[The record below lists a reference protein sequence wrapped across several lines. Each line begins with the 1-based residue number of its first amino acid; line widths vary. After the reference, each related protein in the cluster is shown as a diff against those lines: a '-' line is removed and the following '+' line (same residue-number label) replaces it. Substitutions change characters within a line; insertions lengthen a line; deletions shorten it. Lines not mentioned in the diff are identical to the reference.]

1 MIENNNNI
9 MRIQRKFF
17 LEGEMEVFLEEE
29 ITELV
34 FKNKE
39 EGYHHVKKHAC
50 ETTLN
55 TQKNILLVYKR

>member
-1 MIENNNNI
+1 

-39 EGYHHVKKHAC
+39 EGYHHVKKQAC
-50 ETTLN
+50 DTTLK